1 MDLLDPLLLARWQFG
16 LTTLYH
22 FLFVPLTLG
31 MSFTVAIF
39 QTAWF
44 RTGNVKWLHL
54 TRFFGRIFLINFA
67 MGVVTGI
74 VQEFQFGMNWSTYS
88 RFVGDVFG
96 APLAFEGLMAF
107 FFEATFIGLWIFGWD
122 KLPKAVHLATI
133 WIAAI
138 GATLSA
144 YFILAANAFMQ
155 NPVGYRMAADGR
167 RAELV
172 DIGAVLTNRVA
183 LAAFPHTIFAAFM
196 FTAGV
201 IVAVSAWHMLRKR
214 NAEMTDFFAVLTN
227 PVALAALPHTLFAAF
242 MMTAGVIV
250 SVSAWHLLR
259 RQNVEMM
266 RSSLRFGLWALIA
279 AFAGVAISGDQL
291 SLVMVSTQP
300 MKMAAAEA
308 MFDSACG
315 ADASFS
321 IFTLGTPDGTS
332 ELFSIRVPYLL
343 SLLSTHSLDGCV
355 EGINDLN
362 HDYTTQLFPQFAD
375 QVDGNFAPVLW
386 VTYWAFRWM
395 IGLGGVA
402 ALVAVAG
409 LWLTRKKAKRAV
421 PAWAWRLA
429 IWAWPASLLA
439 ILVGWVFTEMG
450 RQPWVVFGLLKTD
463 DAGSPTVSSAQ
474 VLLTLIGFTLLY
486 AVLGAIGGRLFAR
499 EAAHGPAASV
509 EPAASDRPD
518 LVLTY

>member
-1 MDLLDPLLLARWQFG
+1 MEWLDPLLLARWQFG

-44 RTGNVKWLHL
+44 RTANVAWLHL

-74 VQEFQFGMNWSTYS
+74 VQEFQFGMNWSDYS

-122 KLPKAVHLATI
+122 RLSKGLHLATI

-144 YFILAANAFMQ
+144 YFIIAANAFMQ
-155 NPVGYRMAADGR
+155 NPVGYQMAADGR
-167 RAELV
+167 RAEMTDFV
-172 DIGAVLTNRVA
+172 GVITNPVA
-183 LAAFPHTIFAAFM
+183 LAAFPHTIFASWM

-201 IVAVSAWHMLRKR
+201 I
-214 NAEMTDFFAVLTN
+214 
-227 PVALAALPHTLFAAF
+227 
-242 MMTAGVIV
+242 I
-250 SVSAWHLLR
+250 SVSAWQLAR
-259 RQNVEMM
+259 GRNVEMM
-266 RSSLRFGLWALIA
+266 RSSLRFGLWAMII
-279 AFAGVAISGDQL
+279 AFAGTFFSGDQL
-291 SLVMVSTQP
+291 SLVMVKTQP

-332 ELFSIRVPYLL
+332 ELFSIRIPYLL
-343 SLLSTHSLDGCV
+343 AFLSHHDFSACV

-362 HDYTTQLFPQFAD
+362 AEFSARWPEQAA
-375 QVDGNFAPVLW
+375 QVDGSFAPVLW
-386 VTYWAFRWM
+386 ITYWAFRWM
-395 IGLGGVA
+395 IGLGGLAV
-402 ALVAVAG
+402 LVAVAG
-409 LWLTRKKAKRAV
+409 LWFTRKGAKSDV

-429 IWAWPASLLA
+429 AWSFPLSLLA
-439 ILVGWVFTEMG
+439 ILVGWIFTEMG
-450 RQPWVVFGLLKTD
+450 RQPWIVFSLLLTQN
-463 DAGSPTVSSAQ
+463 GVSPTVPGWTVLISLVAFTAIYATLAIVEIGLIVKTARKGPDPLPGPDDPHPSA
-474 VLLTLIGFTLLY
+474 L
-486 AVLGAIGGRLFAR
+486 
-499 EAAHGPAASV
+499 SV
-509 EPAASDRPD
+509 EDTPTT
-518 LVLTY
+518 VY